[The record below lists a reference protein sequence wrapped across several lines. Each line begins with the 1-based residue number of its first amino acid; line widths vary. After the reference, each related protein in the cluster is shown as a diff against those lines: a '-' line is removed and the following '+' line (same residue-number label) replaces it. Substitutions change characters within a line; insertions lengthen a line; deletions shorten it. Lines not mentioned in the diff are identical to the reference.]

1 MIEDQYL
8 LNKLKQNDL
17 SALDD
22 AYISYKKDFFLFAR
36 TFSVSDEDTAD
47 VYQDTII
54 SLYENV
60 KNGKLDTLTSS
71 LKTYLFAIGRFKL
84 YRQMERN
91 KKVCYEEQIIYSS
104 EEIQLFDID
113 MSEERRN
120 VLKNA
125 IERLGDKC
133 QKILD
138 LYYYRGMTLDEAQQ
152 FLKYSTKDV
161 LKNQK
166 SRCLK
171 QLKEFVKKSY
181 A

>member
-1 MIEDQYL
+1 MIEDQHL
-8 LNKLKQNDL
+8 LDKLKQNDL
-17 SALDD
+17 TALDK
-22 AYISYKKDFFLFAR
+22 AYITYKKEFFLFAR
-36 TFSVSDEDTAD
+36 TFSVSDEDIAD

-84 YRQMERN
+84 YKQIGKN
-91 KKVCYEEQIIYSS
+91 KKECFEEHFIYSS
-104 EEIQLFDID
+104 EEVQLFDID
-113 MSEERRN
+113 VSEERQN
-120 VLKNA
+120 VLNKA
-125 IERLGDKC
+125 FGRLGDKC
-133 QKILD
+133 QTILD
-138 LYYYRGMTLDEAQQ
+138 LYYYKGMTLDEAQH
-152 FLKYSTKDV
+152 FLDYSTKDV

-171 QLKEFVKKSY
+171 QLKELVKESY

>member
-8 LNKLKQNDL
+8 LDKLKQGDL
-17 SALDD
+17 MALDKT
-22 AYISYKKDFFLFAR
+22 YVTYKKEFFLFAK
-36 TFSVSDEDTAD
+36 TFDVSDEDIAD

-60 KNGKLDTLTSS
+60 KNGKLDVLTSS

-84 YRQMERN
+84 YRQVDRN
-91 KKVCYEEQIIYSS
+91 KKLCYEEQIIYSS
-104 EEIQLFDID
+104 EEMKLFDID
-113 MSEERRN
+113 MSEERKN
-120 VLKNA
+120 VLKSA
-125 IERLGDKC
+125 IGRLGEKC
-133 QKILD
+133 RKILD

-152 FLKYSTKDV
+152 FLEYSTKDV

-171 QLKEFVKKSY
+171 QLKEFVKESY